1 MRHLQGTEE
10 ALNIWYGSCVLL
22 CAVLQ
27 KAKLQ
32 EHCAEGILMQIPSFS
47 SDAVDSNSR
56 LFFLVCFMFVCL
68 FCFVL
73 FCQHQHASPLMALLF
88 FVGTLFQLHGENQT
102 ASQRDQ
108 QSPIN

>member
-56 LFFLVCFMFVCL
+56 LFFWFVLCLFVYFAL
-68 FCFVL
+68 FCFANISMHLLLWLCCFLLVH
-73 FCQHQHASPLMALLF
+73 CSSYMEKTRQHPR
-88 FVGTLFQLHGENQT
+88 E
-102 ASQRDQ
+102 
-108 QSPIN
+108 INNHL